1 MVVDFYICRR
11 SSSCFVNGAVDGST
25 DDEVDG
31 STDDDGENSLTEGEA
46 DDLWMVKCYVSMDDE
61 VDALTDDEDK
71 SLTLKYNGYERLES
85 TGILKI
91 KFTMIWSVF

>member
-1 MVVDFYICRR
+1 
-11 SSSCFVNGAVDGST
+11 
-25 DDEVDG
+25 
-31 STDDDGENSLTEGEA
+31 
-46 DDLWMVKCYVSMDDE
+46 MVKCYVSMDDE

-91 KFTMIWSVF
+91 KLTIYSMISFLFLSTLPQETFLRENAPRFFFNNNIKGEKI

>member
-1 MVVDFYICRR
+1 
-11 SSSCFVNGAVDGST
+11 
-25 DDEVDG
+25 
-31 STDDDGENSLTEGEA
+31 LTEGEA

-91 KFTMIWSVF
+91 KFTMI